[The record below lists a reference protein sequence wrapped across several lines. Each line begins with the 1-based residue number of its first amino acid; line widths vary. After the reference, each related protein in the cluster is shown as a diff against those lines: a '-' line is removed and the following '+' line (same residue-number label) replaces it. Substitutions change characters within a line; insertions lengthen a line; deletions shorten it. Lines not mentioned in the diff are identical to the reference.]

1 MSSAT
6 ITLTGSVPF
15 VPDWSGVPFFDFA
28 FYDWPDLVSQSATR
42 VVLDQP
48 VTGAVTTLIGTGF
61 AIVGDSLTGTITG
74 WETRDAQGNLIAT
87 VSGLDWNAADFDQGL
102 AGLLDEDNPAAMLAL
117 LSAQDLTIDARET
130 TSDQIFDVGDGPS
143 AITSDIT
150 YLGSSFSDNVSG
162 SNGNDRISGNAG
174 DDNLRGGSGND
185 TLLGGGGND
194 RLFGDTG
201 RDILRGGGGN
211 DTLEGGLGNDRLF
224 GGNGNDILSG
234 GGGNDRMFG
243 NAGRDVMRGGAG
255 NDTLK
260 GGGGND
266 RMFGDAGRDVLRGGG
281 GNDTLK
287 GGGGNDK
294 LFGNAGRDVMRGGAG
309 NDTLNGGGGNDR
321 MFGNAGR
328 DVMRGGAG
336 NDTLKGGG
344 GNDRIIGGS
353 GDDIAV
359 GGRGADTFV
368 FDEGDDTLTIRD
380 FKFRHDDRLELDDA
394 LWNGNLSA
402 ADVIST
408 YGNVVN
414 GDFVLDFGNGDVI
427 VLEGVTNAARLEN
440 FIDIV

>member
-15 VPDWSGVPFFDFA
+15 VPDWSGVPFFEFA

-42 VVLDQP
+42 IVLNQP

-87 VSGLDWNAADFDQGL
+87 VSGLDWNAADFEQGL
-102 AGLLDEDNPAAMLAL
+102 VGLLDEDNPAAMLAL

-130 TSDQIFDVGDGPS
+130 TSDQIFDVVDGPS

-211 DTLEGGLGNDRLF
+211 DTLK
-224 GGNGNDILSG
+224 G
-234 GGGNDRMFG
+234 GGGNDRMLG
-243 NAGRDVMRGGAG
+243 DAGRDVMRGGGG

-266 RMFGDAGRDVLRGGG
+266 RMFGDAGRDV
-281 GNDTLK
+281 
-287 GGGGNDK
+287 
-294 LFGNAGRDVMRGGAG
+294 MRGDAG

-321 MFGNAGR
+321 
-328 DVMRGGAG
+328 
-336 NDTLKGGG
+336 
-344 GNDRIIGGS
+344 IIGGR
-353 GDDIAV
+353 GDDIAI

-380 FKFRHDDRLELDDA
+380 FTFRHNDRLELDDA
-394 LWNGNLSA
+394 LWRGNLSA

-408 YGNVVN
+408 YGSVVD

-427 VLEGVTNAARLEN
+427 VLEGVTNASQLSE
-440 FIDIV
+440 FIDIF